1 MKIKSITALLLCL
14 TLVFSLALT
23 SCSKEDSTSEPE
35 TASESVSESSSPEA
49 EETEE
54 AGSNDSQ
61 DVSDEASNEAKT
73 KIITDL
79 TGAEVEIPVA
89 SEIEK
94 VIIIAP
100 PLVATFA
107 SVVGDTSILA
117 GCHSRAL
124 TEANADVLN
133 SLIPNWESIN
143 TSFLT
148 GFTSNAEEVLNLDPD
163 IILVYG
169 DFQKD
174 GLENV
179 DIPVVDFYLQ
189 NTENESWSV
198 EIDNLMREIFEIE
211 DSATLQS
218 EWDDVNDVVNT
229 ALDSVDDGSKK
240 TAVMIKGNSAGTIT
254 VRGANYYGDDWLIKT
269 GLINCA
275 GDLEG
280 DGAEVTMEQ
289 FYEWNPDI
297 IYIFSGED
305 ASSYL
310 ANTIEGQDWSEINA
324 FETGDIY
331 DMPYGMFN
339 WGAPN
344 ADSPLTLLWMTMKNY
359 PALIDESYYNQ
370 YMKDYYQRQ
379 YGFELT
385 DDILADILDPIR

>member
-1 MKIKSITALLLCL
+1 MKNKSIIAILLSVLLLLSL
-14 TLVFSLALT
+14 TLT
-23 SCSKEDSTSEPE
+23 SCTKTESETVTESEPV
-35 TASESVSESSSPEA
+35 AES
-49 EETEE
+49 EE
-54 AGSNDSQ
+54 AA
-61 DVSDEASNEAKT
+61 VASNEGSETGTAAEATENSEEAIT
-73 KIITDL
+73 KVITDL

-89 SEIEK
+89 SEIDK

-107 SVVGDTSILA
+107 SVVGDTSLLV
-117 GCHSRAL
+117 GCHPRAFV
-124 TEANADVLN
+124 EANKDVLN
-133 SLIPNWESIN
+133 ELIPNWESIN

-179 DIPVVDFYLQ
+179 DIPVVDFYLD

-198 EIDNLMREIFEIE
+198 EIDTLMREIFEIE
-211 DSATLQS
+211 DTATLQS
-218 EWDDVNDVVNT
+218 EWDDVNNVVNT
-229 ALDSVDDGSKK
+229 ALESIDDSSKK
-240 TAVMIKGNSAGTIT
+240 TAVMIKSNSTGTIT

-280 DGAEVTMEQ
+280 DGVEVTMEQ

-310 ANTIEGQDWSEINA
+310 ANAIEGQDWSAISA

-359 PALIDESYYNQ
+359 PDLIEENYYNQ
-370 YMKDYYQRQ
+370 YMKDYYLRQ
-379 YGFELT
+379 YGFEIT
-385 DDILADILDPIR
+385 DETLADILDPIR